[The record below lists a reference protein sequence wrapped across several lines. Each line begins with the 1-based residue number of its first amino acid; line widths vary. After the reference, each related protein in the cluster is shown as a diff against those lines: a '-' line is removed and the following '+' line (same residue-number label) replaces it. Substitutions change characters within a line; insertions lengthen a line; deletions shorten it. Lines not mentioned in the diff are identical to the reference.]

1 MLTLQNFK
9 QISPYLF
16 EIPQSFRPDMRAPAR
31 IYISRKMLE
40 PILDERAVEQLINVA
55 TLPGVEG
62 AVLAMPDI
70 HQGYG
75 FPIGGVAAIRAEDGV
90 ISPGGVG
97 YDINCG
103 VRLLLSDFHLSDLRD
118 KIVELAN
125 QMQRDIPSGVGRGSD
140 LVLSEKELD
149 KVLERGVRWAVKR
162 GYAAE
167 EDLERIEE
175 GGSYASADAFCVSSH
190 AKKRGADQLGTLGA
204 GNHFLE
210 IQEVERIYDN
220 EAAEKFGLFN
230 GQIAVMIHTGS
241 RGLGHQVCTDYV
253 RLMDSAASKY
263 GIKLPDREL
272 ACAPFKSEEG
282 QKYFAAMAAAANFAW
297 TNRQIIT
304 YYVRQAWDRI
314 LRGST
319 SFKGIEPLTLLYDVA
334 HNIAKLEKYNGKE
347 YVVHRKGA
355 TRAFGPGSPELPAI
369 YRETG
374 QPVIIPGSMG
384 TASYVL
390 AGTEIAMRQTY
401 GSTCHGAGRRMS
413 RMRSKKTLSL
423 ENLKKGLEEKGVV
436 VRGGSARGLLEEAP
450 ESYKDIEE
458 VVGVVHGAGI
468 ATKVAKLRPLA
479 VIKG

>member
-9 QISPYLF
+9 QLSPYLF
-16 EIPQSFRPDMRAPAR
+16 EIPKEYRPDMRVPAR

-149 KVLERGVRWAVKR
+149 KVLERGVKWAVKR

-210 IQEVERIYDN
+210 IQEVEQIYDN

-304 YYVRQAWDRI
+304 YHVRQVWDKI
-314 LRGST
+314 LRGSAN
-319 SFKGIEPLTLLYDVA
+319 FKRVEPLMLLYDVA

-390 AGTEIAMRQTY
+390 VGTETAMRQTY

-413 RMRSKKTLSL
+413 RMRSKKVLSL
-423 ENLKKGLEEKGVV
+423 ENLKKELEEKGVV

-468 ATKVAKLRPLA
+468 AMKVAKLRPLA